1 MDIIKKITSWNKL
14 LWIVTVIIWSIV
26 CVQWVA
32 SNIDPETGQ
41 KRWHTN
47 LISPLEI
54 KSQSSEKK

>member
-1 MDIIKKITSWNKL
+1 MDIKKITSWNKL
-14 LWIVTVIIWSIV
+14 LWIVVIIIWSIV
-26 CVQWVA
+26 GVQWVS

>member
-32 SNIDPETGQ
+32 SSIDPETGQ
-41 KRWHTN
+41 RWHKCITEF
-47 LISPLEI
+47 ITRAST
-54 KSQSSEKK
+54 